1 MKRRQVFRMGA
12 GAAFLTFVGAPRSR
26 AAKPVDVIII
36 GAGISGLHAASLL
49 AEQGAKI
56 RVIEAQPRV
65 GGRLLSLRN
74 LEGAPEA
81 GGDSILGGYGRV
93 RDTCAQLGLKLNDFE
108 KRRGAEKPEIA
119 INGQI
124 IPRSTW
130 KDHPL
135 NFLPADRK
143 QEFPG
148 RRSFEKVVDQF
159 NPLLSASDWIEPES
173 RKLDESVYSFLQRHG
188 WSDAAISQN
197 YETNIGRG
205 SSAHDCSI
213 LTWYFRRAWDKI
225 QTDIESVALKVRGGN
240 QTLPEAMAKRLG
252 DSVMLDRPV
261 VGVAT
266 SASGVEVRC
275 SDNST
280 HQAKFLI
287 CATPLAPLRSIKFS
301 PELPLTLA
309 RAVAL
314 LPSMMITKIFLHTK
328 KPFWEAD
335 DLSPAMWT
343 DTFAGEVGVLRQ
355 SEDSNHV
362 TGLIAR
368 VRGFPSQQLDTMG
381 EKAAGALV
389 ISEYEKLRPAAKGL
403 LEVAGYKSWA
413 KDPYA
418 RGTWT
423 EWEAGQ
429 IHEFLPELVKSAG
442 RIHFAGEH
450 ASLANRGMEA
460 AMEAGE
466 RAAFEVLGRI

>member
-1 MKRRQVFRMGA
+1 
-12 GAAFLTFVGAPRSR
+12 
-26 AAKPVDVIII
+26 
-36 GAGISGLHAASLL
+36 
-49 AEQGAKI
+49 
-56 RVIEAQPRV
+56 
-65 GGRLLSLRN
+65 
-74 LEGAPEA
+74 
-81 GGDSILGGYGRV
+81 
-93 RDTCAQLGLKLNDFE
+93 
-108 KRRGAEKPEIA
+108 
-119 INGQI
+119 
-124 IPRSTW
+124 
-130 KDHPL
+130 
-135 NFLPADRK
+135 
-143 QEFPG
+143 
-148 RRSFEKVVDQF
+148 
-159 NPLLSASDWIEPES
+159 
-173 RKLDESVYSFLQRHG
+173 
-188 WSDAAISQN
+188 
-197 YETNIGRG
+197 
-205 SSAHDCSI
+205 
-213 LTWYFRRAWDKI
+213 
-225 QTDIESVALKVRGGN
+225 
-240 QTLPEAMAKRLG
+240 
-252 DSVMLDRPV
+252 
-261 VGVAT
+261 
-266 SASGVEVRC
+266 
-275 SDNST
+275 
-280 HQAKFLI
+280 
-287 CATPLAPLRSIKFS
+287 
-301 PELPLTLA
+301 
-309 RAVAL
+309 
-314 LPSMMITKIFLHTK
+314 MMITKIFLHAK